1 MRDAR
6 GSLPGMVAAAVI
18 LVTTVAHGAWAQSPP
33 APRSPAPPPRDVP
46 GAPTTAPP
54 EQAPAQAPDQRNRDD
69 APGSVT
75 LPRIRPTAVDGIRT
89 GAAPAPAEA
98 LAEDPVMPEAAGE
111 PAADAP
117 ADVPAAPPTARPIAV
132 IQDATKAGAAAP
144 ATVAMPAPAA
154 APAPAMTIAPD
165 WPTLALLTMLVP
177 AGVAA
182 AWALN
187 GLGHR
192 RGAG

>member
-1 MRDAR
+1 
-6 GSLPGMVAAAVI
+6 MVAAAVI
-18 LVTTVAHGAWAQSPP
+18 LAMTVAHGSWGQSPP
-33 APRSPAPPPRDVP
+33 APRSPAPPPPRDAP

-54 EQAPAQAPDQRNRDD
+54 DQAPAQAPDQRNRDG

-89 GAAPAPAEA
+89 GAAPADAPAE
-98 LAEDPVMPEAAGE
+98 EPVMPEAAGE

-117 ADVPAAPPTARPIAV
+117 ADVPAAPPTARPIAA
-132 IQDATKAGAAAP
+132 IQDATQAGAAAP

-165 WPTLALLTMLVP
+165 WPTLAMLTMLVP

-192 RGAG
+192 PGAG

>member
-1 MRDAR
+1 
-6 GSLPGMVAAAVI
+6 MVAAAVI
-18 LVTTVAHGAWAQSPP
+18 LAMTVAHGSWGQSPP
-33 APRSPAPPPRDVP
+33 APRSPAPPPPRDAP

-54 EQAPAQAPDQRNRDD
+54 DKAPAQAPDQRNRDG

-89 GAAPAPAEA
+89 GAAPADAPAE
-98 LAEDPVMPEAAGE
+98 EPVMPEAAGE

-117 ADVPAAPPTARPIAV
+117 ADVPAAPPTARPIAA
-132 IQDATKAGAAAP
+132 IQDATQAGAAAP

-165 WPTLALLTMLVP
+165 WPTLAMLTMLVP

-192 RGAG
+192 PGAG